1 MIYKVKIGIFQTLM
15 QYLWYNL
22 WYFKLWCNSYNTT
35 DILNCD
41 AIFMIQT
48 DISNCDTIFMI
59 QTVMQYKATIVIFQS
74 VMHSKIVIFQTVMQY
89 YWYKLWCNID
99 DANCDISLS
108 CNIAWNC
115 DISKCY
121 AMW

>member
-1 MIYKVKIGIFQTLM
+1 LYHYIASQFLPYIASHSKTNSTLFEELFASIGEQ
-15 QYLWYNL
+15 
-22 WYFKLWCNSYNTT
+22 T

-59 QTVMQYKATIVIFQS
+59 QTVMQYKAKIVIFQS

-89 YWYKLWCNID
+89 Y
-99 DANCDISLS
+99 
-108 CNIAWNC
+108 
-115 DISKCY
+115 
-121 AMW
+121 